1 MATVFALCLR
11 NLRDFVRNKA
21 RLIFSLIFPFFF
33 IYVFGSI
40 FENFVAD
47 TGVDINPIFI
57 MLAGIAIATVFDVTL
72 RISSSTI
79 DDMSSGFMKEV
90 LVSPVSRLSIAGGQF
105 LSGAVIGT
113 INGFCIMVGGVILG
127 FRISDPMTVVYITA
141 VMVFVGFVFSGFG
154 LFIATNTKNTQ
165 TFQMVSLVLTMPMTF
180 LSGAYIPIS
189 ELPRP
194 LELIGYFNPLTYAV
208 MLFRAVSLEL
218 TNAPTEVLLEAGFA
232 IEIGSFVVTPVISAL
247 ILAAFGALF
256 LFLSTLTF
264 ARTDFSKMSRSAG
277 DAVDFG

>member
-1 MATVFALCLR
+1 MQTVWALCVR

-40 FENFVAD
+40 FENFAANMPI
-47 TGVDINPIFI
+47 DIAPIAY

-113 INGFCIMVGGVILG
+113 INGLFILLGGVLLG
-127 FRISDPMTVVYITA
+127 FRITSPMTVLFITL
-141 VMVFVGFVFSGFG
+141 VMIFVGFVFSGFG

-165 TFQMVSLVLTMPMTF
+165 TFQVVSMVLTMPMTF
-180 LSGAYIPIS
+180 LSGAYIPVMS
-189 ELPRP
+189 LPPALQMIAR
-194 LELIGYFNPLTYAV
+194 FNPLTYAV
-208 MLFRAVSLEL
+208 MLFRAISLEVMDL
-218 TNAPTEVLLEAGFA
+218 PAEVLVEADIA
-232 IEIGSFVVTPVISAL
+232 IRIGNFIVTPWISAL
-247 ILAAFGALF
+247 ALLGFGVLF
-256 LFLSTLTF
+256 LLLSTLTF
-264 ARTDFSKMSRSAG
+264 SKTDFSKMSRSAG
-277 DAVDFG
+277 DAVDWG